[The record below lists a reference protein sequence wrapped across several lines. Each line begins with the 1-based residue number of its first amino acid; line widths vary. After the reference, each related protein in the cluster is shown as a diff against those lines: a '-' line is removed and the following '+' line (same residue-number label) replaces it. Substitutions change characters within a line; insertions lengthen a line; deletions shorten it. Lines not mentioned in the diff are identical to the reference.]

1 MKNYITLTFWNRK
14 NNDELRIQ
22 INKSDISTLRLYNIT
37 NTLRLINDEYVSG
50 LVVNQFHIIAYTE
63 NLTDEILNNYVLEE
77 ISITENEKLSHQF
90 SVKYDNPIRKVK
102 YENNV
107 LELLEWYDVQSNHVP
122 NKSPQK
128 PLDN

>member
-107 LELLEWYDVQSNHVP
+107 LELLEWYDVKSHRIP
-122 NKSPQK
+122 NQTTQK
-128 PLDN
+128 PLD

>member
-14 NNDELRIQ
+14 NKKELRIQ

-37 NTLRLINDEYVSG
+37 NTLRLINNEYVSG

-107 LELLEWYDVQSNHVP
+107 LELLEWYDVKSHRIP
-122 NKSPQK
+122 NQTTQK
-128 PLDN
+128 PLD

>member
-14 NNDELRIQ
+14 NNDELSIQ
-22 INKSDISTLRLYNIT
+22 IDKSNISTLRLYNIT

-77 ISITENEKLSHQF
+77 ISITENNKLSNRY

-102 YENNV
+102 YENNI
-107 LELLEWYDVQSNHVP
+107 LELLEWYDVKSHRVP
-122 NKSPQK
+122 NK
-128 PLDN
+128 

>member
-14 NNDELRIQ
+14 NNDELSIQ

-77 ISITENEKLSHQF
+77 ISITENEKLSHRY

-102 YENNV
+102 YENNI
-107 LELLEWYDVQSNHVP
+107 LELLEWYDVQSQHVP
-122 NKSPQK
+122 NKPPQK
-128 PLDN
+128 PLDK

>member
-14 NNDELRIQ
+14 NNDELSIQ

-77 ISITENEKLSHQF
+77 ISITENEKLSHRY

-102 YENNV
+102 YENNI
-107 LELLEWYDVQSNHVP
+107 LELLEWYDVKSHRVP
-122 NKSPQK
+122 NK
-128 PLDN
+128 

>member
-1 MKNYITLTFWNRK
+1 M
-14 NNDELRIQ
+14 
-22 INKSDISTLRLYNIT
+22 RLYNIT

-107 LELLEWYDVQSNHVP
+107 LELLEWYDVQSNRVP

>member
-107 LELLEWYDVQSNHVP
+107 LELLEWYDVQSNRVP

-128 PLDN
+128 PLDK